1 MDNEKIITVP
11 YIVHEGEMARAER
24 QLKRLW
30 IALIVTITLLAVTNL
45 VWIWYESQFETISY
59 EQDSDGINN
68 INTGSQGDVEMYE
81 PKGENQSEKVGKSTG
96 SKNP

>member
-1 MDNEKIITVP
+1 MKAKWQEQN
-11 YIVHEGEMARAER
+11 GN
-24 QLKRLW
+24 LKGCGLHW
-30 IALIVTITLLAVTNL
+30 
-45 VWIWYESQFETISY
+45 WYESQFETISY

-81 PKGENQSEKVGKSTG
+81 PKGENQSEKVGKSAG